1 MAEQPTT
8 LGQVLWASKGA
19 FIGVGLFSA
28 VVNILMLTGP
38 LFMLQVYDR
47 VLASR
52 SSATLMVLFGIVAFL
67 FLLMGLLDHYR
78 GRVLAR
84 IGAGFQS
91 ALDGRVFDAVL
102 RQAEHPTLRER
113 PAGGLR
119 V

>member
-1 MAEQPTT
+1 MNDTR
-8 LGQVLWASKGA
+8 LGQNRLTLHSGPDGIARGNDLGQPLRSPLRETIQKSSGA

-84 IGAGFQS
+84 IGAW
-91 ALDGRVFDAVL
+91 
-102 RQAEHPTLRER
+102 
-113 PAGGLR
+113 
-119 V
+119 